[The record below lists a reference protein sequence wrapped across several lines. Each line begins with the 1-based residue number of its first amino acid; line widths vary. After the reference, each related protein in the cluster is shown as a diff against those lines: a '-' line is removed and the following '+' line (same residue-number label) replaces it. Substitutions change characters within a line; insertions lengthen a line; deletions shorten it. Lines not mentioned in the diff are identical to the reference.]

1 MKKFEEINKN
11 NGQYSFEQVS
21 REYGI
26 LQNRNQIRP
35 GRFYSL
41 KTVSPVPNLTE
52 AVIPS
57 ISYGKDYYDLSPV
70 GLLLFHEKWSDVPII
85 LNLRVIPPTVCA
97 KLLEAYYYIS
107 SQNGLDTLF
116 KEGKLIPLE
125 ERQLIDKKFY
135 LITTTILSQLIGLNN
150 LNYAINKYNVDDI
163 AEARL
168 IDWDNFGMLVQPK
181 QSAIGIFPDP
191 LNLVR
196 VFEKFIS
203 NSI

>member
-21 REYGI
+21 REFGI

-52 AVIPS
+52 SVVQS
-57 ISYGKDYYDLSPV
+57 LSFGKDYYDLSPV

-116 KEGKLIPLE
+116 KEGQLISLE

-181 QSAIGIFPDP
+181 QSVIGIFPDP

>member
-21 REYGI
+21 REFGI

-52 AVIPS
+52 SVVQS
-57 ISYGKDYYDLSPV
+57 LSFGKDYYDLSPV

-116 KEGKLIPLE
+116 KEGKLISLE

-181 QSAIGIFPDP
+181 QSVIGIFPDP